1 MGKAT
6 VKRRDA
12 LSLLG
17 GAATVAAAGALSSGC
32 SPLARNAIVRRQRQ
46 RNRSTAPAPLP
57 QTGDIH
63 PIARLLNRAAF
74 GPAPG
79 DVAHVSAMGIEAWV
93 EQQLNAP
100 TDGEDREEAAYLP
113 VGLGDFGVVQASPY
127 DLRDLGEKDVLRQ
140 LTQAA
145 ILRSVY
151 SPWQLRERMVDF
163 WSNHFNLYGHKN
175 LGAFLL
181 PTDTMNVVRAN
192 ALGTFPALLSASAHS
207 PAMLG
212 YLDNEQ
218 NKKGVANENYA
229 RELMELHALGIGGGY
244 TQKDVAEVAR
254 CLTGWT
260 IEQGFLK
267 RKGTF
272 KFDAAKH
279 DNGEKMV
286 LGHRIKPGG
295 GQSDGDQ
302 VLNIVSHHP
311 STARFISQKLVRY
324 FVGTSDAALIEQ
336 TAATYTKTGGDIRAM
351 IKPLLLSPALQ
362 TAPPIMKRPFDF
374 MVSTLRAARCDT
386 DGGQDVQRHLAQ
398 MGQGLWEWP
407 MPDGYPDQ
415 TGAWTG
421 SLLHRWNFAG
431 ALTSGDVKNTGAEWN
446 RVAATAHDA
455 LQNLLAARADDPAH
469 SPLLSVLSQHTAPAE
484 RAALVFAS
492 PAFQWR

>member
-1 MGKAT
+1 MDRPPS

-12 LSLLG
+12 LALLG
-17 GAATVAAAGALSSGC
+17 GAATVAAALSSGC
-32 SPLARNAIVRRQRQ
+32 SPLARNAIVRQKRK
-46 RNRSTAPAPLP
+46 NDRSNAPAPLP

-79 DVAHVSAMGIEAWV
+79 DVAHVAATGVEAWV
-93 EQQLNAP
+93 DKQLGAP
-100 TDGEDREEAAYLP
+100 TDGDDPEEAAYLP
-113 VGLGDFGVVQASPY
+113 VGLGDFGVVHASPY
-127 DLRDLGEKDVLRQ
+127 DLQDLGEKDVLRQ

-145 ILRSVY
+145 ILRAVY
-151 SPWQLRERMVDF
+151 SPWQVRERMVDF

-175 LGAFLL
+175 MGAFLL
-181 PTDTMNVVRAN
+181 PTDTMAVIRAN

-229 RELMELHALGIGGGY
+229 RELMELHTLGVGGGY
-244 TQKDVAEVAR
+244 SQKDVAEVAR

-272 KFDAAKH
+272 KFDADRH
-279 DNGEKMV
+279 DDGDKMV
-286 LGHRIKPGG
+286 LGHPIKAGG

-302 VLNIVSHHP
+302 VLHIVSHHP
-311 STARFISQKLVRY
+311 ATARFISKKLVRY
-324 FVGTSDAALIEQ
+324 FVGTNDSALVEQ

-351 IKPLLLSPALQ
+351 IKPLLLSPALV
-362 TAPPIMKRPFDF
+362 ASPPVMKRPFDF
-374 MVSTLRAARCDT
+374 MVSALRAARCDT
-386 DGGQDVQRHLAQ
+386 DGGADLQNHLAQ

-431 ALTSGDVKNTGAEWN
+431 ALTSGSIKNTGAEWN
-446 RVAATAHDA
+446 QTAATAHDA

-469 SPLLSVLSQHTAPAE
+469 SILLSVLSQHATPAE